1 MEPVSLSVAIGSLV
15 AAGFAIQQNYNL
27 KKLAMLTDDKVG
39 KLEKD
44 NDLISK
50 SLSESNNKLS
60 KAISY
65 VQSLEKEVK
74 SLRATISNASITDI
88 AVAKR
93 LTSLENKVTQ
103 HEESLLNAARIA
115 LSKDSEEIKKKIMLE
130 LQPGI
135 MAIKQV
141 EHDLS
146 TLKSKLRE
154 NGIKLEKSLTPS
166 M

>member
-50 SLSESNNKLS
+50 SLSESNDKLS

-65 VQSLEKEVK
+65 VQSLEKEIR

-115 LSKDSEEIKKKIMLE
+115 LSKDSE
-130 LQPGI
+130 
-135 MAIKQV
+135 
-141 EHDLS
+141 
-146 TLKSKLRE
+146 KLRR
-154 NGIKLEKSLTPS
+154 K
-166 M
+166 